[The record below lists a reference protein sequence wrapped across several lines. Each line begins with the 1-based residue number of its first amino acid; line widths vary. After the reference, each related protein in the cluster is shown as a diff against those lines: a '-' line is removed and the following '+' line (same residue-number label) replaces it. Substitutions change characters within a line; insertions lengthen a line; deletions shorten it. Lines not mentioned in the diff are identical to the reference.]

1 MERRFQ
7 ASPDRRRVVRGGRR
21 ATDRPGKHPTLLIAE
36 SYAGT
41 RTVCVRYLDHFG
53 FRVEEAGDGLEAIA
67 KITADPPHAILV
79 EHSLPALPAVEMSRW
94 LVDHPQ
100 TQGISLIV
108 MTTEFKGGANVAFPQ
123 TVGVLVK
130 PFPLAAMLEKIRQ
143 VLRSQAAAT

>member
-1 MERRFQ
+1 MERRFE
-7 ASPDRRRVVRGGRR
+7 ASPDRRRVARGGRR
-21 ATDRPGKHPTLLIAE
+21 ATDLPGKHPTLLIAE

-53 FRVEEAGDGLEAIA
+53 FRVEEAGDGREAIA

-79 EHSLPALPAVEMSRW
+79 EQSLPSLPAVEMSRW
-94 LVDHPQ
+94 LVEHPQ

-108 MTTEFKGGANVAFPQ
+108 MTTEFKGANVAFPRN
-123 TVGVLVK
+123 VSVLVK

-143 VLRSQAAAT
+143 VLRSQVAT